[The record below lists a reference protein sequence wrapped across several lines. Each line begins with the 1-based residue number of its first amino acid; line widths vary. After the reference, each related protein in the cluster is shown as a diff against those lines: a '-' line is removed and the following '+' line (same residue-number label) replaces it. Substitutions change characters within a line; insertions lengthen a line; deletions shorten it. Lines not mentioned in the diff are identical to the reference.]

1 MKRKILIVDDMA
13 INLSIL
19 RDILEEDY
27 EIVSADNGCD
37 ALKYID
43 KKHES
48 LSLILLDIM
57 MPKMNGFE
65 VLEKL
70 RSRDFFER
78 IPIVV
83 ITGDDSDDSE
93 KRCLDYGVVDFIH
106 KPFNEAIVKLRVSNV
121 IDLFT
126 YKNSLEDRVN
136 RQTETLVK
144 QYFQLKEQTQKL
156 RESNEK
162 MIDILGTIVETRNL
176 ESGLHVQ
183 RVKVYTGILAKRVML
198 DYPEYGLD
206 DYTVDIIMQASAL
219 HDVGKIAISDSIL
232 LKPGRLTAEEFEE
245 MKKHTTKGC
254 ELLKHM
260 EGTWNDEYLKIS
272 GEICKYHHERYDGK
286 GYPEGICGDE
296 IPISA
301 QIVAIADVYDALIH
315 ERVYKNAI
323 PREEAFHMIMNGE
336 CGAFSTKILDC
347 FSRSKAEFEAVSD

>member
-1 MKRKILIVDDMA
+1 MKRTILIVDDMS
-13 INLSIL
+13 INLNIL
-19 RDILEEDY
+19 RDILEENY
-27 EIVSADNGCD
+27 EVSTADNGYD

-43 KKHES
+43 KNHDK
-48 LSLILLDIM
+48 LSLVLMDIM

-65 VLEKL
+65 VLAELKKK
-70 RSRDFFER
+70 DYFER
-78 IPIVV
+78 IPILV
-83 ITGDDSDDSE
+83 ITGDDSADSE
-93 KRCLDYGVVDFIH
+93 RRCLDYGVADFIH
-106 KPFNEAIVKLRVSNV
+106 KPFNEAFVKLRVSNV
-121 IDLFT
+121 IDLFS

-144 QYFQLKEQTQKL
+144 QYFQLKDQTAKL
-156 RESNEK
+156 RENNER

-183 RVKVYTGILAKRVML
+183 RVKVYSGILAKRVML

-232 LKPGRLTAEEFEE
+232 LKPGRLTTEEFEE

-254 ELLKHM
+254 ELLTNM
-260 EGTWNDEYLKIS
+260 EGAWNEEYMQIS
-272 GEICKYHHERYDGK
+272 RDICKYHHERYDGR
-286 GYPEGICGDE
+286 GYPEGLSGDD

-315 ERVYKNAI
+315 ERVYKSAI
-323 PREEAFHMIMNGE
+323 PREDAFKMIMNGE
-336 CGAFSTKILDC
+336 CGAFSEKILDC
-347 FSRSKAEFEAVSD
+347 FNKSKAEFEAVAD